1 MPQIMSL
8 PELTLLYAAIFG
20 LMSIAISYPAGALR
34 GKTGISVGDGGN
46 PDLLL
51 AMRRHSNFVE
61 YVPLALI
68 IIALMEMNRAPD
80 YAIHGLAGTLLV
92 ARVAHAIGLHKSNIM
107 TGGRIAGAVLTA
119 LVTVVASIWSI
130 VLFFQ

>member
-1 MPQIMSL
+1 MPQIISM

-20 LMSIAISYPAGALR
+20 LMSIVISSRAGFLR
-34 GKTGISVGDGGN
+34 GKTKISIGDGGN
-46 PDLLL
+46 AEVLL
-51 AMRRHSNFVE
+51 AMRRHANFVE

-80 YAIHGLAGTLLV
+80 YAIHGLGGALIV
-92 ARVAHAIGLHKSNIM
+92 ARIAHALGLHQSKIM
-107 TGGRIAGAVLTA
+107 TGGRIAGAMLTA
-119 LVTVVASIWSI
+119 LVTIAASIWSI